1 MSIKQALAFAAKQ
14 LQAKQIKNPLFEAEL
29 LLAFA
34 LKKEREFLLAYPEK
48 QISAS
53 VLTKY
58 KKFINA
64 RARNTPF
71 AYLCGY
77 KYFYGL
83 KFIVNKNVL
92 VPRPE
97 TEMLVEEVLHRTGG
111 MQPAIIIDIGTGSG
125 CIPIAIAKE
134 LGLKASSSCFFAG
147 DISATA
153 LAIAKKNARCHD
165 VAAAIKFYKGDLL
178 EPFLKLLNKPQIIE
192 HYAQIFI
199 TANLPYLAPRQ
210 IKASPTIQKEPWLAL
225 AAGKDGLKYYRKLF
239 KQIRALAFPLPE
251 ITLLIEIDHTQK
263 NSLQKLLKQIFP
275 QADFAIKKDL
285 GGHYRLVIIKIKN

>member
-14 LQAKQIKNPLFEAEL
+14 LQIKRIKNPLFEAEL
-29 LLAFA
+29 LLALA

-53 VLTKY
+53 ALAKY
-58 KKFINA
+58 KQFINT

-83 KFIVNKNVL
+83 KFIVDKNVL

-97 TEMLVEEVLHRTGG
+97 TEMLVEEVLNRTVKK
-111 MQPAIIIDIGTGSG
+111 QTAIIIDVGTGSG

-134 LGLKASSSCFFAG
+134 LGPKALGSCFFAG

-153 LAIAKKNARCHD
+153 LAIAKKNAKFHN

-178 EPFLKLLNKPQIIE
+178 KPFLKLLNKPQIIE
-192 HYAQIFI
+192 DYAQIFI

-210 IKASPTIQKEPWLAL
+210 IKAEPTIQKEPWLAL

-263 NSLQKLLKQIFP
+263 NSLRKLLKQIFP
-275 QADFAIKKDL
+275 QADFEIKKDL
-285 GGHYRLVIIKIKN
+285 GGHYRLVIIKIKT